1 MRNLNSES
9 QNTVHTPGV
18 LVACWLN
25 SRCPVPILGILV
37 SATQPW
43 TPENLNISRSAVF
56 QAHAFLYEIEMSISN
71 TLADT
76 ALAGTYIKMN
86 IQS

>member
-1 MRNLNSES
+1 M
-9 QNTVHTPGV
+9 
-18 LVACWLN
+18 ACWLN
-25 SRCPVPILGILV
+25 SRSPVPVLGVV

-43 TPENLNISRSAVF
+43 TPENLNVSRSAVF
-56 QAHAFLYEIEMSISN
+56 QAHAFLCEIEMAVSN

-76 ALAGTYIKMN
+76 ALGGTYIKMN